1 MIDGHQEVAVGLLDF
16 RIQAASS
23 SQGLDLNDKIK
34 EYLREDETSFK
45 KLWTNK
51 RWKDSKLGGVAQAVF
66 TIPATSAASERVFSK
81 AGLITVPIRSKT
93 SEKTVEL
100 LCFLRCNILEKPVM
114 K

>member
-34 EYLREDETSFK
+34 EHLREDETSFK
-45 KLWTNK
+45 KLRKNK
-51 RWKDSKLGGVAQAVF
+51 RWDSNLGGVAQAVF
-66 TIPATSAASERVFSK
+66 TIPATSAASERMFSK
-81 AGLITVPIRSKT
+81 ADLIMAPIRSKT

-100 LCFLRCNILEKPVM
+100 LCFLKCNFLEKPVM

>member
-1 MIDGHQEVAVGLLDF
+1 MIDGHQEVAIGLLDF
-16 RIQAASS
+16 RTQAASS
-23 SQGLDLNDKIK
+23 PQRLYLNDRIK

-51 RWKDSKLGGVAQAVF
+51 RWKDSNLRGVAQAVF

-81 AGLITVPIRSKT
+81 AGLIMAFIRSKT

-100 LCFLRCNILEKPVM
+100 LFFEVQLS
-114 K
+114 

>member
-1 MIDGHQEVAVGLLDF
+1 MIDEHQEIVVGFLDF

-23 SQGLDLNDKIK
+23 SQGLDLNDKIQ

-45 KLWTNK
+45 KLWTSK
-51 RWKDSKLGGVAQAVF
+51 CWKDSKLGGVAQAVF

-81 AGLITVPIRSKT
+81 AVLIMAPMRSKT

-100 LCFLRCNILEKPVM
+100 LCF
-114 K
+114 